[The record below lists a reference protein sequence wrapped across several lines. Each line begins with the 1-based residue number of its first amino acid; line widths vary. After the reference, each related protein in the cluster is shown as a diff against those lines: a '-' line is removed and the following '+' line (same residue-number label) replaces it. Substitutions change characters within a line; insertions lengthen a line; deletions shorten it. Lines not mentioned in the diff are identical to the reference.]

1 MVIVILTMITNQ
13 LMMNKAR
20 MLMRVAMKIRS
31 NKKIYIKKKT
41 VTKTK
46 PPPIKQKKK
55 QQKRIIEYINS

>member
-1 MVIVILTMITNQ
+1 
-13 LMMNKAR
+13 
-20 MLMRVAMKIRS
+20 MRVAMKIRS

>member
-1 MVIVILTMITNQ
+1 
-13 LMMNKAR
+13 MMNKAR